1 MTKTEWGIGLNQIFV
16 VYVSDDSGN
25 EVDPTAFYSGIA
37 ADAQV
42 YAQRGLKIAAMAAV
56 PLRHSQGFIAREG
69 SGYET
74 KMSVSV
80 VYAGT

>member
-1 MTKTEWGIGLNQIFV
+1 MQKTEWSVGQNQVFV
-16 VYVSDDSGN
+16 VYVSDDTGN
-25 EVDPTAFYSGIA
+25 ELDPTAFYANIA
-37 ADAQV
+37 TDAQQ
-42 YAQRGLKIAAMAAV
+42 YAQRGMRIAAMASV
-56 PLRHSQGFIAREG
+56 PLRHAQGYIAREG

>member
-1 MTKTEWGIGLNQIFV
+1 VLKTEWGIGLNQIFV

-25 EVDPTAFYSGIA
+25 EVDPTAFYSNVA
-37 ADAQV
+37 QDAQQ
-42 YAQRGLKIAAMAAV
+42 YAAKGMRITAMASV
-56 PLRHSQGFIAREG
+56 PLRHAQGFVAREG

>member
-1 MTKTEWGIGLNQIFV
+1 MQKTEWGIGLNQTFV

-25 EVDPTAFYSGIA
+25 EIDPTAFYSAIA
-37 ADAQV
+37 NDATQ
-42 YAQRGLKIAAMAAV
+42 YAQRGLRITAMASV
-56 PLRHSQGFIAREG
+56 PLRHSQGYIAREG